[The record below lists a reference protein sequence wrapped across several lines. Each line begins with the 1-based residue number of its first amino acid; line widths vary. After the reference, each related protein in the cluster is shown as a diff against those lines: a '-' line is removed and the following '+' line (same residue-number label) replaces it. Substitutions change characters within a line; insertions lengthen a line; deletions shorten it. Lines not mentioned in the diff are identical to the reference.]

1 MILCTEVIF
10 QSHSRPNRVFDIM
23 KIALPIGNVYII
35 YTTWFYVALQIYLI
49 AKWITKST
57 LQEHVLF
64 EGTLWRQYLSASCV
78 LFFFSNNIF
87 AVIVFFLILCEFH
100 RHEFAG
106 LWFNIPKYTNL
117 LLFDLFVVWIGR
129 MRSRA
134 HLRSVAIFCSIY
146 KLNIFKTYHVCDL

>member
-1 MILCTEVIF
+1 MYWGYFSKPFSAESCVWHHENRFTDRKCIIYDMILCRITDLFDCKMNNKDYTSGTCSFWRDFMAAIFVCQLCVVFFLQVIF
-10 QSHSRPNRVFDIM
+10 
-23 KIALPIGNVYII
+23 L
-35 YTTWFYVALQIYLI
+35 
-49 AKWITKST
+49 
-57 LQEHVLF
+57 
-64 EGTLWRQYLSASCV
+64 LSLC
-78 LFFFSNNIF
+78 
-87 AVIVFFLILCEFH
+87 FFLILCEFH